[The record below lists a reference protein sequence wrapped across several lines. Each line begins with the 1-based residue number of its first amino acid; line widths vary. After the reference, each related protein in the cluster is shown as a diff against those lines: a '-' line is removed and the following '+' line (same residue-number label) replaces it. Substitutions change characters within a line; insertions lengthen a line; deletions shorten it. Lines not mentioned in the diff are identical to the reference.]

1 MMYKVFMAVV
11 ETFIVFGFG
20 AFAWK
25 KGMILPSDL
34 DRLSR
39 LTLDFFFPMLTFT
52 TITRNF
58 SRDQLN
64 ELWLMPL
71 LGFGLM
77 AFGMASGYLFK
88 RFMKNR
94 TPERERT
101 FHHLCTI
108 NNYVFLPLIVLQ
120 NIGSDRHVAL
130 LLIMNVG
137 STVGFW
143 TLGVM
148 TLTGGGGGLGK
159 SIRSIWSI
167 NLMAV
172 AAALV
177 VCFIGIP
184 IPPVLD
190 RAMSAMGAM
199 SVPFMLLLIGV
210 ALTQNYRNVFRH
222 KVDIGYL
229 SIVRLA
235 VIPLLFGLFLKM
247 LPLDA
252 DIFLVLLVVVLM
264 PTASSSVLVARRYG
278 GCDEFAAQSIIVTTL
293 LSLLSIPLLMK
304 LLC

>member
-1 MMYKVFMAVV
+1 MMLKVFMAVL

-25 KGMILPSDL
+25 KGFLLPGDL

-58 SRDQLN
+58 NRDQLD

-77 AFGMASGYLFK
+77 AFGMVAGLFFK
-88 RFMKNR
+88 RFMRHR

-101 FHHLCTI
+101 FHHICTI

-120 NIGSDRHVAL
+120 NIGNDRHVAL

-148 TLTGGGGGLGK
+148 TLTGGGGGIGQ
-159 SIRSIWSI
+159 SIKSIWSI

-172 AAALV
+172 IAALAV
-177 VCFIGIP
+177 AFCNIP
-184 IPPVLD
+184 VPAVLD
-190 RAMSAMGAM
+190 RAMSSMGAM

-210 ALTQNYRNVFRH
+210 ALTQNYRSILHH
-222 KVDIGYL
+222 KIDIGYL
-229 SIVRLA
+229 AIVRLA
-235 VIPLLFGLFLKM
+235 VIPVLFGLFLKL

-252 DIFLVLLVVVLM
+252 DILLVLLVVVLM
-264 PTASSSVLVARRYG
+264 PAASSSVLVARRYG
-278 GCDEFAAQSIIVTTL
+278 GSDEFAAQAIIVTTL

-304 LLC
+304 LLY

>member
-1 MMYKVFMAVV
+1 MMFIVFMAVL
-11 ETFIVFGFG
+11 ETFIIFGFG

-25 KGMILPSDL
+25 KGMLLPGDL

-58 SRDQLN
+58 NRDQLD

-77 AFGMASGYLFK
+77 AFGMVAGLFFK
-88 RFMKNR
+88 RLMRNR

-101 FHHLCTI
+101 FHHICTI

-120 NIGSDRHVAL
+120 NIGNERHVAL

-148 TLTGGGGGLGK
+148 TLTGGGGGIGK

-167 NLMAV
+167 NLLAVIAALAV
-172 AAALV
+172 AF
-177 VCFIGIP
+177 CGIP
-184 IPPVLD
+184 VPAVLD
-190 RAMSAMGAM
+190 RAMSAMGMM

-210 ALTQNYRNVFRH
+210 ALTQNYRSILHH
-222 KVDIGYL
+222 KIDIGYL
-229 SIVRLA
+229 AIIRLA
-235 VIPLLFGLFLKM
+235 VIPVLFGLFLKL

-264 PTASSSVLVARRYG
+264 PAASSSVLVARRYG
-278 GCDEFAAQSIIVTTL
+278 GSDEFAAQAIIVTTL
-293 LSLLSIPLLMK
+293 LSLISIPLLMR
-304 LLC
+304 LLY

>member
-1 MMYKVFMAVV
+1 MLKVFMAVL

-25 KGMILPSDL
+25 KGFLLPGDL

-58 SRDQLN
+58 NRDQLD

-77 AFGMASGYLFK
+77 AFGMVAGLFFK
-88 RFMKNR
+88 RFMRHR

-101 FHHLCTI
+101 FHHICTI

-120 NIGSDRHVAL
+120 NIGNERHVAL

-148 TLTGGGGGLGK
+148 TLTGGGGGIGQ
-159 SIRSIWSI
+159 SIKSIWSI

-172 AAALV
+172 IAALAV
-177 VCFIGIP
+177 AFCGIP
-184 IPPVLD
+184 VPAVLD
-190 RAMSAMGAM
+190 RAMSSMGAM

-210 ALTQNYRNVFRH
+210 ALTQNYRRILHH
-222 KVDIGYL
+222 KIDIGYL
-229 SIVRLA
+229 AIVRLA
-235 VIPLLFGLFLKM
+235 VIPVLFGLFLKL

-264 PTASSSVLVARRYG
+264 PAASSSVLVARRYG
-278 GCDEFAAQSIIVTTL
+278 GSDEFAAQAIIVTTL

-304 LLC
+304 LLY